1 MDIDCDDCASLVMIL
16 EAGYRP
22 RVLQCEVAIDVPV
35 PCKTLLHCRPTLAS
49 DSGSERTTLPCNVR
63 RALEMADCVG
73 PPLLCLTQS

>member
-35 PCKTLLHCRPTLAS
+35 PCKTAAP
-49 DSGSERTTLPCNVR
+49 LPAHARLRLWQRADYPAVR

-73 PPLLCLTQS
+73 PALLCLTQS